1 MEIRRPSVIVTG
13 AGSGIGAAAVA
24 VLAREGW
31 RVACLDRD
39 GAAAERVAAQ
49 AGKEHVARAVDV
61 ADEAAMTAAMAAAA
75 DLLGGIDALATCA
88 GVHDITPFMA
98 VPVETF
104 RRLYDINVIGTFLAI
119 REAARHM
126 PRGGR
131 VCTVTSVAG
140 LRGGGVGGTVA
151 YAASKGALLALTKS
165 AARALAEQGIAVNS
179 VAPGPIETPMFE
191 NVAASNPG
199 IRERIEGMVPQGRI
213 GTAVEVAETIAWLLS
228 PKAGYING
236 VTVAVDG
243 GLAMP

>member
-1 MEIRRPSVIVTG
+1 MEGRRPSAIVTG
-13 AGSGIGAAAVA
+13 AASGIGAATVA

-39 GAAAERVAAQ
+39 GAAADRTAAK

-61 ADEAAMTAAMAAAA
+61 ADEAAMGAAIAEVAA
-75 DLLGGIDALATCA
+75 LLGGIDGLATCA

-104 RRLYDINVIGTFLAI
+104 RRLYDINVIGTYLAI
-119 REAARHM
+119 REAAKHM

-131 VCTVTSVAG
+131 ICTVTSVAG

-151 YAASKGALLALTKS
+151 YAASKGALIALTKS
-165 AARALAEQGIAVNS
+165 AARALAENGIAVNT
-179 VAPGPIETPMFE
+179 VAPGPIETPMFDK
-191 NVAASNPG
+191 VAAVNAG
-199 IRERIEGMVPQGRI
+199 IRERIEGMVPQGRV
-213 GTAVEVAETIAWLLS
+213 GTPEEVAESIAWLLS
-228 PKAGYING
+228 PKAGYVNG
-236 VTVAVDG
+236 VTLAIDG